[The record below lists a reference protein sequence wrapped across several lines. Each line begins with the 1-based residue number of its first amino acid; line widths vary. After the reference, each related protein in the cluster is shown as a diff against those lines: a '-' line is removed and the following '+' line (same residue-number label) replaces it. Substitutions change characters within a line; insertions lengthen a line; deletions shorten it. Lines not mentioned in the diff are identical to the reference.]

1 MIFLHLIMMVPR
13 DVKVA
18 AEIARA
24 AADEKEKQRE
34 PDSGASGNRENAH
47 IDGAE
52 GSGGG
57 DGSSDATESKKGK

>member
-1 MIFLHLIMMVPR
+1 MIPLHLIMRIPR

-18 AEIARA
+18 AEIARVEA
-24 AADEKEKQRE
+24 HEKEKQRE
-34 PDSGASGNRENAH
+34 PDSRASGNRENAR

-57 DGSSDATESKKGK
+57 DGSSDASESKKGK

>member
-1 MIFLHLIMMVPR
+1 MILLHLIMMVPR

-34 PDSGASGNRENAH
+34 PDSRASGNRENAR

-52 GSGGG
+52 GSGSG
-57 DGSSDATESKKGK
+57 DGSGDASESKKGK